1 MIEFIE
7 EVGTKSEP
15 LLVEVA
21 FDQVQEVV
29 NFLNSIRTADDHTAM
44 FRLSELRQLEM
55 TTANWNV
62 MGIASRVVLYGHST
76 YPDVAAIVQQK
87 GGI

>member
-1 MIEFIE
+1 MFEFIE
-7 EVGTKSEP
+7 ESGTKSQP
-15 LLVEVA
+15 ALVEVA
-21 FDQVQEVV
+21 FDELQEIT
-29 NFLNSIRTADDHTAM
+29 NFLLSIRSADDRTAK
-44 FRLSELRQLEM
+44 FRLSELKEMTM